1 MAGYVVKVRDA
12 SRQAVAARLN
22 VQPARPLA
30 ALVENAIN
38 KRVFL
43 KDLEHHTRLAVSA
56 AAQICSEAAAVVRVR
71 DSADKLIQ
79 GFGAVARSNNNWA
92 FQCIAKWLQNMN
104 TQIDKVVT
112 HLQTGLILQARLACL
127 GELG

>member
-1 MAGYVVKVRDA
+1 MAGYVVKVCEP

-30 ALVENAIN
+30 SFIEDTIY

-43 KDLEHHTRLAVSA
+43 KNLKHHTRLAVSA

-79 GFGAVARSNNNWA
+79 GFGAVARGNNNRA
-92 FQCIAKWLQNMN
+92 L
-104 TQIDKVVT
+104 
-112 HLQTGLILQARLACL
+112 
-127 GELG
+127 